1 VQITSPREAF
11 DLGISTIH
19 QEFNLVPYLD
29 VASNIF
35 LGRENRNICGVLN
48 KKAAYKHTEAL
59 LEQVGARV
67 NPKSLIKDLGVA
79 EKQMVEICKAL
90 SINSRIVIMDEPT
103 AVLSVKEIEKLF
115 TVINSIKAKGIS
127 IIYISHHL
135 EELME
140 IADRVTAL
148 RDGEI
153 IGTLQKSELTKP
165 LITKMMIGRDLS
177 EQYPRSNKKIG
188 DKVLKVEGINRAGT
202 LKDISFEVRSGEIL
216 GFSGLVG
223 SGRTEVARAIIGA
236 DTFDSGAIY
245 LNGKKVKIET
255 PVTAKKLGMA
265 LVPEERKSEGLV
277 LSLSVEKNISL
288 PYLKKINKSNI
299 ISKKKVAQLSDELV
313 KRLNIRPDNTNIR
326 VRNLSGGN
334 QQKVAI
340 AKWMY
345 EKHSVIIFDEPTRG
359 VDVGAKAEIY
369 KLMNEIA
376 SQGVAIIMISS
387 DLPEIIGMSD
397 RVIVMKEGEIIG
409 ELRKEEL
416 SEQAVMN
423 LAF

>member
-1 VQITSPREAF
+1 MSAKTGQFDMLSAPRQKA
-11 DLGISTIH
+11 ISY
-19 QEFNLVPYLD
+19 Q
-29 VASNIF
+29 
-35 LGRENRNICGVLN
+35 
-48 KKAAYKHTEAL
+48 
-59 LEQVGARV
+59 
-67 NPKSLIKDLGVA
+67 
-79 EKQMVEICKAL
+79 
-90 SINSRIVIMDEPT
+90 VIMDEPT